1 MAYIEIHPENPQVRF
16 VNQAVQLL
24 QGGGVIALPT
34 DSGYAVATTMGNKD
48 GLERIRQIR
57 HLDEKHSF
65 SLLCHNFSQLGHIV
79 IVDNKAFRTI
89 KALTPGPYTFILR
102 GTKEVPR
109 QTLNKKKQTVGV
121 RIPDHKIT
129 QAIVEALGEP
139 MLCSTLIMP
148 GEDEALWDP
157 QVVNDRVGH
166 LVDMVLGGPVGNAGA
181 TTVIDFT
188 SGSPEVVRQGAGS
201 TELFD

>member
-1 MAYIEIHPENPQVRF
+1 MTYIEMHPENPQVRF
-16 VNQAVQLL
+16 VNRTVELL
-24 QGGGVIALPT
+24 RDGGVVALPT
-34 DSGYAVATTMGNKD
+34 DSGYAIATTMGNKE
-48 GLERIRQIR
+48 GLDKIRRIRD
-57 HLDEKHSF
+57 LDEKHNF
-65 SLLCHNFSQLGHIV
+65 SLLCHNFSQLGTLV

-89 KALTPGPYTFILR
+89 KALTPGPYTFILP

-109 QTLNKKKQTVGV
+109 QTLNKKKHTIGV

-139 MLCSTLIMP
+139 VLCSTLIMP
-148 GEDEALWDP
+148 GEDEAMWDGKA
-157 QVVNDRVGH
+157 VEERIGH
-166 LVDMVLGGPVGNAGA
+166 EVDLVIGGPVGHEGA

-188 SGSPEVVRQGAGS
+188 SGAPVVVRQGAGT